1 MENMRRLIAG
11 NWKMNNL
18 AARAEQLVQAID
30 NHSKSIIEDNIK
42 KKDNIINK
50 DILNDEKSIIID
62 IEKDIK
68 KKDDII
74 NNKE

>member
-30 NHSKSIIEDNIK
+30 NHST
-42 KKDNIINK
+42 
-50 DILNDEKSIIID
+50 
-62 IEKDIK
+62 
-68 KKDDII
+68 DDF
-74 NNKE
+74 KATCKFTY